1 MERILSRE
9 DCKLV
14 LNSIKDSKWERV
26 DRYGKYDQTFI
37 SIPSV
42 ENKIKNYFDKEVKE
56 NPIIKILR
64 FNKGDYI
71 PTFSADYSNMED
83 EYFKRY
89 KNTNFIIQIYL
100 SDNFEGGRLTFKR
113 ETFDNPIPG
122 FGIIQNKTDK
132 CSISEVTENS
142 CYMLFMFISYIKL
155 TSVL

>member
-9 DCKLV
+9 DCEVV
-14 LNSIKDSKWERV
+14 LNHIQNNSWERV

-37 SIPSV
+37 DIPSV
-42 ENKIKNYFDKEVKE
+42 EDKIKKYFGKEIKEKPIVKV
-56 NPIIKILR
+56 LR
-64 FNKGDYI
+64 FNKGDSI

-89 KNTNFIIQIYL
+89 RNTNFIIQIYL
-100 SDNFEGGRLTFKR
+100 SDNFEGGKLTFKK
-113 ETFDNPIPG
+113 ETFDNPSPG
-122 FGIIQNKTDK
+122 YGIIQNKTDK
-132 CSISEVTENS
+132 CSISKVTKNS

>member
-1 MERILSRE
+1 MERILSNE

-14 LNSIKDSKWERV
+14 LNSIKDNKWERI

-37 SIPSV
+37 NINSI
-42 ENKIKNYFDKEVKE
+42 ETKIKNYFGKELKE
-56 NPIIKILR
+56 DPILKVLK
-64 FNKGDYI
+64 FNKGDFI

-83 EYFKRY
+83 EYFSRY

-100 SDNFEGGRLTFKR
+100 NSDFEGGRLTLKKQTF
-113 ETFDNPIPG
+113 ETPQPG

-132 CSISEVTENS
+132 CSISEITEKN
-142 CYMLFMFISYIKL
+142 CFMLFMFISYIKL